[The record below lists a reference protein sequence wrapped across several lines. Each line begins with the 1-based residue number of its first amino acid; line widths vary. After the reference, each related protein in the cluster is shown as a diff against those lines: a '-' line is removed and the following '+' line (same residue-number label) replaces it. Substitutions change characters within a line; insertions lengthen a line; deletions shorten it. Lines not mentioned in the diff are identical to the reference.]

1 MELEAIDV
9 IDRKIIDQLRLDG
22 RRSFGQI
29 ARYVGLSEGSV
40 RQRYHRLLALGVV
53 QVVGM
58 PNSPRLGWVEARLS
72 IRVRGATVESVARAL
87 ADLPEV
93 RFVGACIGSF
103 DLSVDVRCDD
113 QEQMNAFLIDRV
125 RTVLG
130 IDALETDTV
139 LEIVKDE
146 YLWSGFR
153 DPVGRPTRPHPSA
166 GSAGVA
172 GAVERL

>member
-1 MELEAIDV
+1 VELEAIDV

-40 RQRYHRLLALGVV
+40 RQRYHRLLSLGVV

-58 PNSPRLGWVEARLS
+58 PNSPRLGYVEARLS
-72 IRVRGATVESVARAL
+72 IRVRGATVETVARAL
-87 ADLPEV
+87 ASLAEV

-113 QEQMNAFLIDRV
+113 QTQMNAFL
-125 RTVLG
+125 
-130 IDALETDTV
+130 TDTV
-139 LEIVKDE
+139 RTITGIDVLETATVLEVIKDE

-153 DPVGRPTRPHPSA
+153 EPIGRPTRPHPA
-166 GSAGVA
+166 A
-172 GAVERL
+172 GAIARP

>member
-40 RQRYHRLLALGVV
+40 RQRYHRLLSLGVV

-58 PNSPRLGWVEARLS
+58 PNSPRLGYVEARLS
-72 IRVRGATVESVARAL
+72 IRVRGATVETVARAL
-87 ADLPEV
+87 ASLTEV

-113 QEQMNAFLIDRV
+113 QVQMNTFL
-125 RTVLG
+125 
-130 IDALETDTV
+130 TDTV
-139 LEIVKDE
+139 RTITGIDVLETATVLEVIKDE

-153 DPVGRPTRPHPSA
+153 EPIGRPTRPHPAA
-166 GSAGVA
+166 GTIT
-172 GAVERL
+172 RP